1 MAHARKLSIP
11 NKLYF
16 RIGEVSEI
24 VGVKPYV
31 LRYWETEFGDV
42 RPTKSKSGQ
51 RLYKR
56 RDVELLLMVREL
68 LYEHRYT
75 IDGAKQRLRDT
86 MREQRTIGF
95 SGKTT
100 TYTGPRS
107 MSAAS
112 HSPEAEAAAQVPAHL
127 QEELPLDD
135 EAIDDY
141 FDDGEAPAPAAKPHS
156 SGVPM
161 PTLAATTALVSSG
174 GRQAAAPPRQ
184 EAPPRSRAE
193 EYSQATSARKLLLKL
208 RHDLQAMLQELR
220 G

>member
-68 LYEHRYT
+68 LYEERYT
-75 IDGAKQRLRDT
+75 IDGAKQRLRET

-100 TYTGPRS
+100 TYTGPRP
-107 MSAAS
+107 MAAAPHHQAAGAAS
-112 HSPEAEAAAQVPAHL
+112 PGTEVPAHL

-141 FDDGEAPAPAAKPHS
+141 FDDDGEMAVPAAKPHS

-161 PTLAATTALVSSG
+161 PALAVTP
-174 GRQAAAPPRQ
+174 AAAPPRQ
-184 EAPPRSRAE
+184 EAPARSRAE